1 MDIESLGAGAGTGF
15 FGAILG
21 YLGFS
26 RRLNKLEDGK
36 QDKTICNAYHENIKT
51 TFGELKEGQTK
62 IFDKIDDINQFLRN
76 GK

>member
-1 MDIESLGAGAGTGF
+1 MDIESLGGGAGTGF
-15 FGAILG
+15 IGAILG

-36 QDKTICNAYHENIKT
+36 QDKGICDALHTSIT
-51 TFGELKEGQTK
+51 TTLVDLKEGQGK
-62 IFDKIDDINQFLRN
+62 IFEKIDDINKFLRD

>member
-26 RRLNKLEDGK
+26 RRLNKLEDVK
-36 QDKTICNAYHENIKT
+36 QDKNVCTVLHENIT
-51 TFGELKEGQTK
+51 CTLIDLKEGQNK
-62 IFDKIDDINQFLRN
+62 IFDKIDSINDFLR
-76 GK
+76 GAK